1 MLVINIGDT
10 VITKK
15 PHPCGQN
22 SWTVIRTGA
31 DVKLKCN
38 GCGRVVML
46 DRLQREKK
54 IKKLI
59 SKAEANNEL

>member
-46 DRLQREKK
+46 DRLQFEKK

>member
-1 MLVINIGDT
+1 MVINIGDT

-31 DVKLKCN
+31 DVKLKSQ
-38 GCGRVVML
+38 
-46 DRLQREKK
+46 RLRPGGNDGQ
-54 IKKLI
+54 
-59 SKAEANNEL
+59 AAM

>member
-46 DRLQREKK
+46 DRLQCEKK
-54 IKKLI
+54 D
-59 SKAEANNEL
+59 